1 MTTTRVDFY
10 VLPGQSQPERFA
22 CVLAGKAWQQGNM
35 TCLHTTSRESAEI
48 LDDLL
53 WTFRDISFIPHTL
66 QDDTGDTKSPVLIGW
81 EDQYPDNAGVL
92 INLTPE
98 IPEFAG
104 RFSRIVEI
112 VAGDEI
118 DRQRARDRFRAYRE
132 RGYDMHDHKL
142 DSDHVPS

>member
-1 MTTTRVDFY
+1 MTTPRVDFY
-10 VLPGQSQPERFA
+10 ILPGQSQPERLA
-22 CVLAGKAWQQGNM
+22 CILAGKSWQQGNI

-53 WTFRDISFIPHTL
+53 WTFRDISFIPHSL
-66 QDDTGDTKSPVLIGW
+66 QDDTNNAASPVLIGW
-81 EDQYPDNAGVL
+81 EDHYPENAGVL

-104 RFSRIVEI
+104 RFPRIVEF
-112 VAGDEI
+112 VAGSESG
-118 DRQRARDRFRAYRE
+118 RQQARDRFRAYRDC
-132 RGYDMHDHKL
+132 GYEIHDHKL